1 MQFLATQSQSLSAP
15 SFLRSYVHSL
25 QRAKSRRMLPR
36 RRCRPKWQPPSPL
49 LGTGWVGAWA
59 MCLPFPFWLEHG
71 NASDFSLSFR
81 RTLQFRWDDH
91 FTLSGQRRGRR
102 RSKTWWRPRCEDGAL
117 RPPARVNAIA
127 TPRIKRKRE
136 QQLGWGPS
144 RIGTR
149 CILGV

>member
-15 SFLRSYVHSL
+15 SFVPTFIPCSGQKAGVC
-25 QRAKSRRMLPR
+25 
-36 RRCRPKWQPPSPL
+36 CRGDGVGRNGSPPPPS
-49 LGTGWVGAWA
+49 WA
-59 MCLPFPFWLEHG
+59 QGGCVARVMCLPFPFWLEHG

-91 FTLSGQRRGRR
+91 FTLSRQRRGRR
-102 RSKTWWRPRCEDGAL
+102 RSKTWWRRRCEDGTL